1 MKKTRNFDRW
11 HIQEQ
16 SSRSYFHSDWNL
28 LIEIPYPPV
37 DTGMKELSQDSPTCH
52 VARNEMLFCHERK
65 IRWSLHPG
73 WRHELMWLRR
83 YAVEI
88 IALILR
94 LARPPGNCVII
105 SGGGAG
111 SCALANE
118 TGWQVAHIKE
128 GSLETG
134 GESGWAS
141 LPVRRGCG
149 PPQDTQ
155 AGGGL
160 GEEIGRS
167 VCAGPRNER
176 AASLVGKKASFARLV
191 FLLQRNNRERERER
205 HSSEGDSRSLKVF
218 LAPLLSFIFRTDK
231 KAGGRTSLFVVTLD
245 FPWLNLLILANC
257 DHDDQDGV
265 DIHHIKEILNQL
277 C

>member
-1 MKKTRNFDRW
+1 M
-11 HIQEQ
+11 
-16 SSRSYFHSDWNL
+16 HSL
-28 LIEIPYPPV
+28 
-37 DTGMKELSQDSPTCH
+37 Q
-52 VARNEMLFCHERK
+52 
-65 IRWSLHPG
+65 
-73 WRHELMWLRR
+73 
-83 YAVEI
+83 
-88 IALILR
+88 LR

-205 HSSEGDSRSLKVF
+205 HSSEGDSRSLKGLHNWV
-218 LAPLLSFIFRTDK
+218 LMTKTRKPQEP
-231 KAGGRTSLFVVTLD
+231 TSSRGETRNKGNVG
-245 FPWLNLLILANC
+245 PSRRRLLIM
-257 DHDDQDGV
+257 DGWM
-265 DIHHIKEILNQL
+265 DRWIEIY
-277 C
+277 